1 MHLPLLLP
9 SASFASLPPTPHPP
23 ISQIQNEA
31 RVKGAQWIWSIDIS
45 LTGLRAE
52 KRGM

>member
-9 SASFASLPPTPHPP
+9 SASFASLPPTPP
-23 ISQIQNEA
+23 ISQIQKEA
-31 RVKGAQWIWSIDIS
+31 RVKGAQWIWSIDIG